1 MMYIYI
7 ILYIYILY
15 CVFYTY
21 ETLTIYVIQNLYPM
35 LIHFYPPGV
44 GGGEFAGRRE
54 VAEDF
59 GAARPGKKEK
69 RSRLESRVISHRQP
83 LKVSDN

>member
-1 MMYIYI
+1 
-7 ILYIYILY
+7 
-15 CVFYTY
+15 
-21 ETLTIYVIQNLYPM
+21 M

-59 GAARPGKKEK
+59 GAARPGIGEK